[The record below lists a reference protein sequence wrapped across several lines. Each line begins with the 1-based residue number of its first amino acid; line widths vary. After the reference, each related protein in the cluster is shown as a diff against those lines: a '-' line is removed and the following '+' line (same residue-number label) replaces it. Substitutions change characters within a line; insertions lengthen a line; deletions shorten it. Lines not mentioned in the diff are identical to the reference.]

1 MMIEVRD
8 VSYRY
13 PGETALTLY
22 DASLQ
27 AAPAEIVGIV
37 GPNGSGKS
45 TLGRLIKGL
54 MVPTAG
60 SICIDGLD
68 SRTAGLEVRRLV
80 GLLFQNPNSQ
90 IVNAVVEQEVAFG
103 PENLGLPPIEVRQR
117 VAQALGAVGLE
128 KRASD
133 ESHTLSMADKQR
145 VALASVIA
153 MEPRYL
159 ILDEPTAWLEPAAR
173 WKLLDEVL
181 RWARERE
188 AGVIVVTH
196 RMDEAAL
203 CDRLYGMLD
212 GRVEVTGTPEDVLQ
226 NETLRDLLSLDVP
239 ETYALAR
246 DLRAAGLPVMPGTGV
261 GGLADAI
268 YPVEQ

>member
-1 MMIEVRD
+1 MIEVLD
-8 VSYRY
+8 VTFRY
-13 PGETALTLY
+13 PGEDSDTLY
-22 DASLQ
+22 DVSLQ
-27 AAPAEIVGIV
+27 AGPQEIVGIV

-54 MVPTAG
+54 MLPSGGLVRV
-60 SICIDGLD
+60 DGLD
-68 SRTAGLEVRRLV
+68 TRSESLDVRRLV

-103 PENLGLPPIEVRQR
+103 PENLGLAPVEVRQR
-117 VAQALGAVGLE
+117 VASALRAVGLE
-128 KRASD
+128 GRALA

-145 VALASVIA
+145 VALAAVVA

-181 RWARERE
+181 RWARARS
-188 AGVIVVTH
+188 AGVIIVTH
-196 RMDEAAL
+196 RMDKAAL

-212 GRVEVTGTPEDVLQ
+212 GRIEVTGTPEDILQ
-226 NETLRDLLSLDVP
+226 NEMFRVRLSLDVP

-246 DLRAAGLPVMPGTGV
+246 ELRAAGLPVVPGTGV

-268 YPVEQ
+268 YPVGE